1 MTWRTNGGTSTGG
14 GPEAPAILRQPE
26 DAVLLQ
32 AAEQL
37 NGEEGVALGP
47 SVEILREPVGVV
59 LGEVNL
65 PVDEVPDRRQVE
77 RLEVEVH
84 RPGFSLEQ
92 REQA

>member
-1 MTWRTNGGTSTGG
+1 
-14 GPEAPAILRQPE
+14 
-26 DAVLLQ
+26 
-32 AAEQL
+32 
-37 NGEEGVALGP
+37 
-47 SVEILREPVGVV
+47 VEILREPVGVV